1 MKFQKFAPLTKIE
14 EQTDGTLLVHA
25 LITAQEPDLEKE
37 VCDYATT
44 KEFYA
49 KRAAENLQKT
59 SIPGM
64 TPSVMP
70 VREMHQLKAI
80 GAGRSVEYN
89 DATKSIH
96 ALTHIVE
103 PTAVLK
109 FRSGVLIGFSQG
121 GDYVKKW
128 SDPDFPGCVRY
139 TADPFEWSAVDA
151 PCLPSA
157 LVDSMKGRTV
167 TLCKAAGA
175 AVEIPLVIP
184 APSDLRMEKME
195 RQLGSLFDLLK
206 EKKTKRVD
214 GADLTADCFAHVGD
228 PDDTST
234 WKLPIKFPGDDEKT
248 KSHIRN
254 ALARFEQTE
263 GMSAEEKKKA
273 RAKIVAAAK
282 EHGIEVSD
290 EADKA
295 AIARACAKISLK
307 KGMYEVSWLAD
318 IVEGPN
324 WLCLQTEF
332 ERDLEDDGSK
342 VPDGLREAW
351 LALLVEFKAMAIEE
365 ADELAAGAAKGAKGM
380 KITDQAGL
388 LKAAKTLQEHV
399 AKVAEHHEKIVAHQA
414 KQMEHH
420 EKGLELHKAHVEL
433 HKAHK
438 ELIDKCMKAAK
449 DAMDGE
455 EPKGESEEEK
465 ARKAAAAAAA
475 DPIAKAVA
483 AALAPLTAEIDA
495 LKAKLATTP
504 APQNIPGTGIT
515 LVPAAKSMSTDAAF
529 GELIA
534 VK

>member
-1 MKFQKFAPLTKIE
+1 
-14 EQTDGTLLVHA
+14 
-25 LITAQEPDLEKE
+25 
-37 VCDYATT
+37 
-44 KEFYA
+44 
-49 KRAAENLQKT
+49 
-59 SIPGM
+59 
-64 TPSVMP
+64 
-70 VREMHQLKAI
+70 
-80 GAGRSVEYN
+80 
-89 DATKSIH
+89 
-96 ALTHIVE
+96 
-103 PTAVLK
+103 
-109 FRSGVLIGFSQG
+109 
-121 GDYVKKW
+121 
-128 SDPDFPGCVRY
+128 
-139 TADPFEWSAVDA
+139 
-151 PCLPSA
+151 
-157 LVDSMKGRTV
+157 
-167 TLCKAAGA
+167 
-175 AVEIPLVIP
+175 
-184 APSDLRMEKME
+184 
-195 RQLGSLFDLLK
+195 
-206 EKKTKRVD
+206 VD

-228 PDDTST
+228 SDDTST

-248 KSHIRN
+248 ESHIRN

-295 AIARACAKISLK
+295 AVARACAKISLK

-318 IVEGPN
+318 IVEGLN

-351 LALLVEFKAMAIEE
+351 LALLAEFKAMAIEE

-388 LKAAKTLQEHV
+388 LKAAKSIHEHLEKHMEMHK
-399 AKVAEHHEKIVAHQA
+399 AHHEKLEGVLAKDHPIIKGHQA
-414 KQMEHH
+414 MMDHCE
-420 EKGLELHKAHVEL
+420 
-433 HKAHK
+433 
-438 ELIDKCMKAAK
+438 KCMKAAK

-465 ARKAAAAAAA
+465 ARKAAEAAAAA
-475 DPIAKAVA
+475 DPIAKAAA
-483 AALAPLTAEIDA
+483 AALAPLTAEIEA

-504 APQNIPGTGIT
+504 APQNIPVTGI
-515 LVPAAKSMSTDAAF
+515 VPTPVAKGVSVDAAF